1 MAEEVRAPV
10 SMCLIVKNEPL
21 LEQSLLSIRN
31 YVKEIVIV
39 DTGSTDGKTQEIA
52 KKYADVFEI
61 YTDCNDSETGLI
73 EDFSKARQRSFELAT
88 QPWVAWMDADDIIVN
103 GDLFNKLINN
113 YAEEAKTRGI
123 GIIFPYEYSYDQN
136 GQCTCVHYRERIVS
150 DKNKFHWVN
159 PVHEVLI
166 NNDNSCIFYTHD
178 DIIYKHQRQFG
189 TKIPETGRNL
199 RILKKYVEKVGD
211 SDPRQL
217 YYIGLEYSN
226 NGFTEEA
233 IQNLSKYI
241 NLSGWDD
248 ERAMAA
254 LKLVDI
260 FLIKNDLENALKWAF
275 KTIELKED
283 WAEGYF
289 ALGKI
294 FYFLAQKNEEIKNWQ
309 KCVYF
314 IKFGLSLPPTKT
326 LLFINPVERAYE
338 IHKFYNF
345 ALSKIGDLNTALD
358 SVNTALKNNP
368 NDSSLLLNKKIYEN
382 ILNTSNIVSSLQK
395 LKQVDEIDEPS
406 FNIIHAILTKKVNV
420 TESEIVNQQNNIAE
434 AEFINKSNID
444 DWKIPSTY
452 DFESLPLNIS
462 NEQLESAIIMI
473 WKQYVLYDEIDKAI
487 IFLNNVPDII
497 KNSPSIIKAI
507 DITNNA
513 KNSITNKPSIYYTPE
528 NITNIIANIA
538 TSSLNLDIIF
548 FAGDGVEIWT
558 PQTIKT
564 NGIGGSETMLMEQA
578 KRLASFGHKVRVYNS
593 CGNYEGFYDGVE
605 YLQTAK
611 YNNLKCDVLVVSRRA
626 DMLLDQYNIEAKI
639 KLLWVH
645 DIYAVCSTNE
655 ALLKANKILALTKWH
670 KQNIINTHN
679 VSDDHVLVTRN
690 GIDLSRFN
698 KNIKRNKF
706 KVVNSSSPDRSWP
719 ILLDCWPKI
728 KASVPQAELHLFYGF
743 KNWEFSARFDPAQSD
758 LIARLKN
765 QIKQMEPL
773 GVVFHDRVSQDELA
787 NQFLSAGVWAHP
799 TWFTETSCITA
810 MEAQAAGL
818 RIVTSSIAALN
829 ETVSNRGTLIDGDW
843 TSDTY
848 KDKFI
853 TSVISA
859 MQNDNNEDRIQL
871 QEYAKSNFDLDSLA
885 KDWEKMFYDLIKQ
898 SKTNPMPTYQPT
910 NKYRK

>member
-52 KKYADVFEI
+52 KKYADIFEI
-61 YTDCNDSETGLI
+61 YTDCNDPETGLI

-103 GDLFNKLINN
+103 GELFNKLINN
-113 YAEEAKTRGI
+113 YSEEAKTHGI

-166 NNDNSCIFYTHD
+166 NNDNACIFYTHD

-189 TKIPETGRNL
+189 TKVPETGRNL

-217 YYIGLEYSN
+217 YYIGLEYFNS
-226 NGFTEEA
+226 GFIDES

-241 NLSGWDD
+241 DLSGWDD

-260 FLIKNDLENALKWAF
+260 FLIKEDLENALKWAF
-275 KTIELKED
+275 KTIELKEN

-294 FYFLAQKNEEIKNWQ
+294 FYFLAQKNGEIKNWQ

-358 SVNTALKNNP
+358 SVNIALKNNP
-368 NDSSLLLNKKIYEN
+368 NDEGLLLNKKIYE
-382 ILNTSNIVSSLQK
+382 LY
-395 LKQVDEIDEPS
+395 
-406 FNIIHAILTKKVNV
+406 
-420 TESEIVNQQNNIAE
+420 IAKNE
-434 AEFINKSNID
+434 INKSVNILYKHQELD
-444 DWKIPSTY
+444 KPSC
-452 DFESLPLNIS
+452 DVIS
-462 NEQLESAIIMI
+462 ALIDKQIIATEKDKLINSDLITEPQSISSEQLEQISISL
-473 WKQYVLYDEIDKAI
+473 WKQYILYDEIDKAI
-487 IFLNNVPDII
+487 IFLNNVPNII
-497 KNSPSIIKAI
+497 KNAPSIVKAI
-507 DITNNA
+507 DITNKA
-513 KNSITNKPSIYYTPE
+513 KNSIYYTSE
-528 NITNIIANIA
+528 NFTDIITNIVT
-538 TSSLNLDIIF
+538 TSAISSKKLDIIF

-593 CGNYEGFYDGVE
+593 CGNYAGFYDGVE

-611 YNNLKCDVLVVSRRA
+611 YNGLKCDVLVVSRRA

-698 KNIKRNKF
+698 KHIKRNKF

-848 KDKFI
+848 KEKFI
-853 TSVISA
+853 VSVIAA
-859 MQNDNNEDRIQL
+859 MQNDNNEDRIKL
-871 QEYAKSNFDLDSLA
+871 QEYAKNNFDLDSLA
-885 KDWEKMFYDLIKQ
+885 KDWEKMFYNLIEE
-898 SKTNPMPTYQPT
+898 SKTNPMPTYQPI
-910 NKYRK
+910 NEYRKC